1 MVGTFKHISF
11 AGCSENSKLFF
22 GIAPSVFFWDFYKS
36 TSQIGSWFWPLEF
49 ISGSLPEVFSVFFF
63 SKFLSGILPEFLS
76 GFLLSVSWASFQS
89 IIWYSV
95 GVSSA
100 ISSRMFPVAPSGISF
115 WDHPGIPH
123 SVPSAIYR
131 ITSQGFPK
139 SYSGDWSLSFCR
151 DFSRSSSRDFGFTF
165 RISSRNS
172 L

>member
-63 SKFLSGILPEFLS
+63 QSSFRESSRSFSQDFSLVSLGLPSRVLSGILLEFLQQ
-76 GFLLSVSWASFQS
+76 F
-89 IIWYSV
+89 
-95 GVSSA
+95 
-100 ISSRMFPVAPSGISF
+100 
-115 WDHPGIPH
+115 HPGIPH